1 MEEDHFRERSGCKRM
16 DESKAKEETDSL
28 KTEVEGKKARWE
40 GMMLWEST
48 EVKQTVYLRQS

>member
-1 MEEDHFRERSGCKRM
+1 M